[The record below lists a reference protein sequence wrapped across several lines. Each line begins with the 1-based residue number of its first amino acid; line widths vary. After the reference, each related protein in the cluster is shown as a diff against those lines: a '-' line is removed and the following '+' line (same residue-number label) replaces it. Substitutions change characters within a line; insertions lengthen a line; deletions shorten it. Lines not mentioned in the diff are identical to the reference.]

1 MGDGTIDDKFD
12 EKRNPRFRL
21 AITNKDYIEF
31 VYSELSNLCT
41 RQPYIHR
48 TAEQLSKN
56 KNPLTDST
64 DPSNFSTQY
73 KIQTISHP
81 HLENYEDW
89 YKGGKKLFPKDLKL
103 TPTVLKHWY
112 CCDGSFNNN
121 GHRFYTE
128 IHLSNER
135 QNKNKIEKYFENI
148 SIPIDRWRD
157 DRQDTGSYKTSI
169 IFNKN
174 KSKKLFNYMGNS
186 LPGFGY
192 KWP

>member
-1 MGDGTIDDKFD
+1 
-12 EKRNPRFRL
+12 
-21 AITNKDYIEF
+21 